1 MISNSTVE
9 YMESKQDIIEHLLN
23 HNLTEICFQIFCQL
37 DSRTFANCRLVNST
51 WKNYIDNFF
60 RESAKGK
67 KWMDQKLYSNFMN
80 PNFQPTIMNTPIK
93 EEIAILKV
101 DQFGIITLAC
111 SGTVFCYE
119 LYSLELKWWVSFLE
133 FWKHSSK
140 KVPQEVVPSFLPMYR
155 SIQRFPS
162 QGSNLCMNNDR
173 IFIANRIGHL
183 MILNRSNGEKIYEM
197 LNTHK
202 CNDGLLLQVYENS
215 ILATLSQDCYGWNSI
230 RFHQINDS
238 IAGNNDM
245 QDQSQTRKSFW
256 KKIWGKKK
264 PSFSLKLLKE
274 EKLLYKTRTNEAYG
288 DHFTHLEHDKNWY
301 VVSF

>member
-1 MISNSTVE
+1 
-9 YMESKQDIIEHLLN
+9 
-23 HNLTEICFQIFCQL
+23 
-37 DSRTFANCRLVNST
+37 
-51 WKNYIDNFF
+51 
-60 RESAKGK
+60 
-67 KWMDQKLYSNFMN
+67 MDQKLYSNFMN

-93 EEIAILKV
+93 EEIAILKA

-183 MILNRSNGEKIYEM
+183 MILNRSNGEKIYETPPAPGFSVPK
-197 LNTHK
+197 L
-202 CNDGLLLQVYENS
+202 CRERYFL
-215 ILATLSQDCYGWNSI
+215 I
-230 RFHQINDS
+230 QIYS
-238 IAGNNDM
+238 
-245 QDQSQTRKSFW
+245 
-256 KKIWGKKK
+256 
-264 PSFSLKLLKE
+264 
-274 EKLLYKTRTNEAYG
+274 
-288 DHFTHLEHDKNWY
+288 HLEPNSACFSNWKRNDFS
-301 VVSF
+301 VFFFAGPPPLQEQQIKQNN